1 MLSRHRRCSAR
12 RWMLTRSQATLVRG
26 LFSEILQRD
35 LDAVVVHLLVLDLE
49 LLAALCAAMEESDN
63 VRNRDTT
70 WPIDGVDL
78 RRRSDIEKTVE
89 IDVIYV
95 VIQGADVYAPQGLVA
110 DAEHFQP
117 VALRRN
123 VFIAPPT
130 FLKPDTAS
138 RGATAAFEPDALG
151 PRSVSRKTFRVW
163 HFDGRDQIDD
173 FAHVLAFGGGY
184 GRTGNALQQDCQH
197 QKHRFLEHRE
207 CLSWKSTLFRNRALG
222 LRDDILTAATN
233 GRSTPVPP

>member
-1 MLSRHRRCSAR
+1 
-12 RWMLTRSQATLVRG
+12 MLTGARQRLVRR
-26 LFSEILQRD
+26 LFSEIFKRD
-35 LDAVVVHLLVLDLE
+35 LDAIVVHLLVLGLE
-49 LLAALCAAMEESDN
+49 LLAALCAAMEEPDD

-70 WPIDGVDL
+70 RPIDRVDL

-89 IDVIYV
+89 IEVIYV
-95 VIQGADVYAPQGLVA
+95 VIQGADVYAPQRLVA

-163 HFDGRDQIDD
+163 QFDGRDQMDD
-173 FAHVLAFGGGY
+173 VAHVLAFGGGY
-184 GRTGNALQQDCQH
+184 GRTGNAWQQDCQH

-207 CLSWKSTLFRNRALG
+207 CLS
-222 LRDDILTAATN
+222 
-233 GRSTPVPP
+233 